1 MSYFAYG
8 SNMLESRLK
17 HPSRAPSALCLGVAV
32 LSGYQLRFHKVAK
45 DGSGKCNALKTD
57 ILRDAVYGVVFRVAD
72 RDFTTLDEQED
83 VPGGG
88 YSRKQVTVVMSYGAA
103 EVCAEC
109 YFANPEFIDDN
120 LTPYEW
126 YKALVVAG
134 ALEHDLPEEYVRQLR
149 DCPAIVD
156 TDPERAARA
165 TDLLNP

>member
-1 MSYFAYG
+1 
-8 SNMLESRLK
+8 MLESRLK
-17 HPSRAPSALCLGVAV
+17 HPSRAPSALCIGAAV

-45 DGSGKCNALKTD
+45 DGSGKCDALKTGN
-57 ILRDAVYGVVFRVAD
+57 LQDAVYGVAFQVED
-72 RDFTTLDEQED
+72 RDFAALDERED

-88 YSRKQVTVVMSYGAA
+88 YSRKAVTVKMSDGSA
-103 EVCAEC
+103 EVYAEC
-109 YFANPEFIDDN
+109 YFANPEFVDDN
-120 LTPYEW
+120 LAPYEW
-126 YKALVVAG
+126 YRALVVAG